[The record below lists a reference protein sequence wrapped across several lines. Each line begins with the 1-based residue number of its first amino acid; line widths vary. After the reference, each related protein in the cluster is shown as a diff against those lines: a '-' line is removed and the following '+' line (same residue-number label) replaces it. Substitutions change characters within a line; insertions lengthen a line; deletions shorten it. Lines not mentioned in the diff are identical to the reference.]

1 MQIALEE
8 SQEEFVKQAV
18 SEGRYASE
26 RDLVKEGLRLV
37 EARDRKLA
45 ELRAMI
51 QESLKDTRFVSE
63 EEMDRALDEQEAKL
77 IAMGIPE

>member
-8 SQEEFVKQAV
+8 SQEDFVKKAV
-18 SEGRYASE
+18 SDGRYASE
-26 RDLVKEGLRLV
+26 KDLVAEGLRLV

-51 QESLKDTRFVSE
+51 EESLKDTRIVTD
-63 EEMDRALDEQEAKL
+63 EEMDQALEEQAAKL
-77 IAMGIPE
+77 IAIGIPE